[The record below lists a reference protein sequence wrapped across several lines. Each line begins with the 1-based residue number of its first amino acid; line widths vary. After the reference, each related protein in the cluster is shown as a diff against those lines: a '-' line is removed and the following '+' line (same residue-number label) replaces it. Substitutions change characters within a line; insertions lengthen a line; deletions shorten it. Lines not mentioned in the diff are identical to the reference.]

1 MRPPT
6 NAVLAMAAMTGIAV
20 ALVLLCQTLTKWL
33 P

>member
-20 ALVLLCQTLTKWL
+20 ALVLLCETLANYL
-33 P
+33 R